1 MRGLLRCIGI
11 GISGVA
17 VRRLAV
23 SLGSATASASG
34 FVNVSTTVRRLV
46 VVRFRST
53 RAPPV
58 PDRTADD
65 GTCRDARRDGG
76 MGLNPVTSGPS
87 GGSEKALAAEGVVG
101 GAEKSAMTRHSSRQ
115 SDGRTSV

>member
-1 MRGLLRCIGI
+1 MRVLVLRIGTGSMLKRCLGL
-11 GISGVA
+11 S
-17 VRRLAV
+17 LA
-23 SLGSATASASG
+23 STTTSASG
-34 FVNVSTTVRRLV
+34 LVNVSITVRRLV

-76 MGLNPVTSGPS
+76 MGLNPVPSGPS
-87 GGSEKALAAEGVVG
+87 GGREKALAAEGVVG